1 MVRRAADA
9 VEVPDAPLSSAMTG
23 DRSRRSHPP
32 GRTLAVGVLV
42 VAAAAVVAVA
52 FVGIRGSN
60 TAVEVETPAEDGA
73 APNQPPPDGDEGTGE
88 ADTTA
93 KPESDL
99 QRRHAE
105 LAAALAEA
113 ELPRLTL
120 TSEVGD
126 YSNPWEPPP
135 VRFELP
141 AHWEGNREFV
151 QTGTGTGGA
160 LFTRWASDES
170 RDPERFVVVGGGPL
184 GPPPDSESLQAQD
197 GTTWEVSS
205 LDVGIDVVAAFG
217 QPTDGRGVVVFA
229 GFSRDEWE
237 HALRTAPTAYGYPV
251 PGELPSDLRRPEVGG
266 LDASPSTQLNYYF
279 SNVRGPWESLQAT
292 VFLNGPPMWAELVG
306 DRVLEAVGVEVEVL
320 GSIGEL
326 TRCEWQGD
334 VNVCAALRS
343 EPDDPSVARTFHAE
357 LSAWRDGLRVD
368 ATVPIAGADESVT
381 TQQVQ
386 AAFDLLGDSIV
397 AARIPVP

>member
-9 VEVPDAPLSSAMTG
+9 VEVPDAPLSSAMAG
-23 DRSRRSHPP
+23 DRSRRSLPP
-32 GRTLAVGVLV
+32 GRTWAVGVLV
-42 VAAAAVVAVA
+42 VAAAAVVAVV
-52 FVGIRGSN
+52 FVGIRDSN

-73 APNQPPPDGDEGTGE
+73 APNQPPSGGDEGTGE
-88 ADTTA
+88 ADTTG
-93 KPESDL
+93 KPESDA

-105 LAAALAEA
+105 LVAALAEA
-113 ELPRLTL
+113 ELPHLTL
-120 TSEVGD
+120 TSEVAD
-126 YSNPWEPPP
+126 YSNPWKPPP

-141 AHWEGNREFV
+141 ADWEGNREFV

-160 LFTRWASDES
+160 LFTRWAAEES

-184 GPPPDSESLQAQD
+184 VSPPDSESVRAKD
-197 GTTWEVSS
+197 GTTWQVSP
-205 LDVGIDVVAAFG
+205 LDVGVDVVAALG
-217 QPTDGRGVVVFA
+217 EPTDGRGVIVFA

-237 HALRTAPTAYGYPV
+237 HALRTAPTAYGYPE
-251 PGELPSDLRRPEVGG
+251 PGELPSDLLRPEVGG
-266 LDASPSTQLNYYF
+266 VDASPSNQLNYYF

-292 VFLNGPPMWAELVG
+292 LSLNGPPMWAELIG
-306 DRVLEAVGVEVEVL
+306 DRVLEALGVEVEVL
-320 GSIGEL
+320 GPIGEL

-357 LSAWRDGLRVD
+357 LSAWRDGVRMD
-368 ATVPIAGADESVT
+368 AIVPIAGADESVT

-386 AAFDLLGDSIV
+386 TALDLLGDSIV